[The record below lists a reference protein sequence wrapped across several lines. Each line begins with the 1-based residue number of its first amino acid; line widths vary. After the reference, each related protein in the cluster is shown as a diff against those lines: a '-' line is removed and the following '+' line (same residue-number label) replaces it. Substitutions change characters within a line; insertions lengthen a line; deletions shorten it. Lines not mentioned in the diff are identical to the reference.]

1 MSKLL
6 FALLVTQFT
15 VGMVGAQAAP
25 SVQSVCETWR
35 QDYFRNYEERQEKNQ
50 ICASARS
57 LQEVCEIWEQYIDPI
72 PAEQQ
77 GYDSVCN
84 RPQPTQ
90 TPSPTPTPTLTL
102 PGIGDK
108 LRNWWNTDRNW
119 NDLREITFTPWL
131 VVNEPPFVIRAPA
144 LVVVVAGTALT
155 LVSVALAELFVKSHR
170 NLKALERVEGELKD
184 VGPRVKELEN
194 ERNELRNKVIALE
207 KTEGELNKV
216 RPRVKDLEIERNE
229 LRHKVMELNKLED
242 ERKEVSSHVG
252 MQKSKQVEL
261 QQKVSALVRME
272 GELKKARLLMSELE
286 SERDS
291 LRQTVKALEMRFGE
305 HKEVRSRM
313 RVQVSERTQRFPQTR
328 EREHKSKNHNTVGW
342 DALRIYSKS
351 RGELQ
356 AYGLYKGYPKNW
368 SEISERLRKDHPQC
382 SNCNFRK
389 EEGNP
394 LQVHHLNGVPADC
407 RTENLQVLCE
417 VCHKRMHGKSPFRP
431 WKHRSL

>member
-15 VGMVGAQAAP
+15 VGIVGAQAAP

-119 NDLREITFTPWL
+119 NDLREIAFTPWL

-194 ERNELRNKVIALE
+194 ERNELRNKVKALE

-216 RPRVKDLEIERNE
+216 RPRVRP
-229 LRHKVMELNKLED
+229 
-242 ERKEVSSHVG
+242 
-252 MQKSKQVEL
+252 
-261 QQKVSALVRME
+261 
-272 GELKKARLLMSELE
+272 LE
-286 SERDS
+286 SDHDS
-291 LRQTVKALEMRFGE
+291 LLR
-305 HKEVRSRM
+305 
-313 RVQVSERTQRFPQTR
+313 QTR